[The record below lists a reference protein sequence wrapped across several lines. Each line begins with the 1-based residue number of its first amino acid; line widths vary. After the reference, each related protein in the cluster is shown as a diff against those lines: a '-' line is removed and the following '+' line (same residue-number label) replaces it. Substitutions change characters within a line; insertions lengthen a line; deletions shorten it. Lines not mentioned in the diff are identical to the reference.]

1 MKARLINN
9 LGLKVLSIFLA
20 FFIWLVVVNV
30 SNPLVSS
37 SREVTLEI
45 ENDAVLTAA
54 RRAYEISG
62 KNTVTVVFDIHTRD
76 EYKIRASDF
85 RAYIDLSELYDV
97 TGSVPV
103 KIEVLNN
110 NDIYKN
116 VSSKPSVVRVKTEE
130 LQLKPFELQTDIQ
143 GQAADGYALNGVIL
157 SPETVEVEGP
167 ISQVRLINHVGVRI
181 DIDGLTSDDQGKAK
195 PVFYDAN
202 GNELE
207 VDSRVHTNADESGVD
222 YYVFIN
228 KVKEVPLDFQVS
240 GNVAAGYR
248 YTGVEC
254 SRKSVSVMG
263 MKSSLA
269 SLNTIVIPSSY
280 LDIERAS
287 EDRVVTV
294 DIRDFL
300 PEEVEIAESDSPM
313 VEIRLKVEPL
323 VNRTLRLNLRDIS
336 QDGRTEDWE
345 YQFMPSWVDVTV
357 QGLEEELD
365 ELKEEDLRASV
376 NLAGLPVGTHSG
388 SLQLG
393 SSNSYTVLSYSNF
406 QIEVTSPGSTEAENQ
421 PSEQE
426 PGSESPEGK
435 ELVQSPAETS
445 PAAESGAAV
454 VAGAAP
460 ESTAG
465 GPAHSQ

>member
-143 GQAADGYALNGVIL
+143 GQAADGYALNEIG
-157 SPETVEVEGP
+157 
-167 ISQVRLINHVGVRI
+167 RAHV
-181 DIDGLTSDDQGKAK
+181 
-195 PVFYDAN
+195 
-202 GNELE
+202 
-207 VDSRVHTNADESGVD
+207 
-222 YYVFIN
+222 
-228 KVKEVPLDFQVS
+228 
-240 GNVAAGYR
+240 
-248 YTGVEC
+248 
-254 SRKSVSVMG
+254 
-263 MKSSLA
+263 
-269 SLNTIVIPSSY
+269 
-280 LDIERAS
+280 
-287 EDRVVTV
+287 
-294 DIRDFL
+294 
-300 PEEVEIAESDSPM
+300 
-313 VEIRLKVEPL
+313 
-323 VNRTLRLNLRDIS
+323 
-336 QDGRTEDWE
+336 
-345 YQFMPSWVDVTV
+345 
-357 QGLEEELD
+357 
-365 ELKEEDLRASV
+365 
-376 NLAGLPVGTHSG
+376 
-388 SLQLG
+388 
-393 SSNSYTVLSYSNF
+393 
-406 QIEVTSPGSTEAENQ
+406 
-421 PSEQE
+421 
-426 PGSESPEGK
+426 
-435 ELVQSPAETS
+435 
-445 PAAESGAAV
+445 
-454 VAGAAP
+454 
-460 ESTAG
+460 
-465 GPAHSQ
+465 

>member
-294 DIRDFL
+294 DIRDF
-300 PEEVEIAESDSPM
+300 
-313 VEIRLKVEPL
+313 
-323 VNRTLRLNLRDIS
+323 
-336 QDGRTEDWE
+336 
-345 YQFMPSWVDVTV
+345 
-357 QGLEEELD
+357 
-365 ELKEEDLRASV
+365 
-376 NLAGLPVGTHSG
+376 
-388 SLQLG
+388 
-393 SSNSYTVLSYSNF
+393 
-406 QIEVTSPGSTEAENQ
+406 
-421 PSEQE
+421 
-426 PGSESPEGK
+426 
-435 ELVQSPAETS
+435 
-445 PAAESGAAV
+445 
-454 VAGAAP
+454 
-460 ESTAG
+460 
-465 GPAHSQ
+465 